1 MRQSFGQDAWYR
13 VTRTGRRT
21 LTVCGVLTAVAAT
34 RASGQSV
41 GLEVGLAGIENY
53 DPITPAFGASV
64 QLPVWSRFSA
74 SASYA
79 RWTGRDGNADI
90 YPEIFGTPYG
100 GYGNQAFLLG
110 GLVRVIGAEKPSVS
124 LGAGLGWFQ
133 QYAVEG
139 ERRVARY
146 DRTPVGTLLVRYP
159 VGQRLAPYLR
169 ADVQI
174 PDGAYLHYGLVKFG
188 IDVQLR

>member
-1 MRQSFGQDAWYR
+1 MQQSFRQDEWHRAAR
-13 VTRTGRRT
+13 AGRRT
-21 LTVCGVLTAVAAT
+21 FAMCGVLIVVAAT

-41 GLEVGLAGIENY
+41 GLEVGFAGIENY
-53 DPITPAFGASV
+53 DPVTPAFGVSA
-64 QLPVWSRFSA
+64 QLPVWRRFSA

-90 YPEIFGTPYG
+90 YPEIFDTPYG

-110 GLVRVIGAEKPSVS
+110 GLVRVLGAGKPSVS

-133 QYAVEG
+133 QYTVEG

-174 PDGAYLHYGLVKFG
+174 PNGAYLRYGLFKFG